1 VLVVGSYPPRH
12 CGIGAYAHTQVA
24 ALRRDG
30 HEVAVVSPPDGAG
43 DVRVDFRDGRPFRRA
58 ARIGGS
64 FDRIVVHFQP
74 RLYYRARRPV
84 SKIVTSLSVLWLV
97 VRRPRTELLVHEAD
111 PPRPRWR
118 PDYVVLRLA
127 FARAHLLF
135 HTAAERDALARAYR
149 VRVRSTLVAHVAGVT
164 VHADRSR
171 GDARAELGVA
181 AGEPVAVCA
190 GFLHP
195 GKGFERAVRAF
206 VAAGSPGRL
215 FVIGSVRDPTPDNLA
230 YARSL
235 HELCDGAPGVTLV
248 ERYLADE
255 EFDAWIAAADVFVL
269 PYRRA
274 WSSGALARAQ
284 ALGTP
289 AFVSSVGGLAEQASG
304 ADRVFATDEELER
317 LFADAWPA
325 ARTGA

>member
-1 VLVVGSYPPRH
+1 M
-12 CGIGAYAHTQVA
+12 
-24 ALRRDG
+24 
-30 HEVAVVSPPDGAG
+30 
-43 DVRVDFRDGRPFRRA
+43 
-58 ARIGGS
+58 
-64 FDRIVVHFQP
+64 
-74 RLYYRARRPV
+74 
-84 SKIVTSLSVLWLV
+84 
-97 VRRPRTELLVHEAD
+97 
-111 PPRPRWR
+111 
-118 PDYVVLRLA
+118 
-127 FARAHLLF
+127 
-135 HTAAERDALARAYR
+135 
-149 VRVRSTLVAHVAGVT
+149 
-164 VHADRSR
+164 
-171 GDARAELGVA
+171 
-181 AGEPVAVCA
+181 
-190 GFLHP
+190 HP